1 MTLEQ
6 AHKKALKREV
16 IAECMK
22 NAERRIIPMVT
33 TGMNA
38 ARVMVL
44 HDEFG
49 FGEKRMVRALE
60 RVKLQFDA
68 LNGDNVKI
76 DDMVQTIKAE
86 LGIDLTEGEE

>member
-6 AHKKALKREV
+6 AHKKANKREV
-16 IAECMK
+16 ISECMK
-22 NAERRIIPMVT
+22 NAERRIIPMIQ

-38 ARVMVL
+38 AWVMVL

-60 RVKLQFDA
+60 KVKAQFDA

-76 DDMVQTIKAE
+76 EEMVETIKEE
-86 LGIDLTEGEE
+86 LGIDLSEGV